1 VHERGKGGVLVT
13 HDERLI
19 DLCDRVVRIEDG
31 RIGSEANAGNR
42 SPVAVH

>member
-31 RIGSEANAGNR
+31 RIESEANAGDR
-42 SPVAVH
+42 APASVL